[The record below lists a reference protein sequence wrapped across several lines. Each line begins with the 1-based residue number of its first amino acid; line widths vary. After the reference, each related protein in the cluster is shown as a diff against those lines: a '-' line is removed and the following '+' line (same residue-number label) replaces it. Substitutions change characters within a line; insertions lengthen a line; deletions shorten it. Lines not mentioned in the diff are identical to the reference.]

1 MSERLPR
8 SDADAI
14 AEQLRIFAQPQRLMI
29 LAELLGGERSVGEIE
44 AATAIGQ
51 PALSQQLA
59 ELRRA
64 ALVDPRREARMIFY
78 SIADTD
84 VEARVRAL
92 LSVFDSGF
100 AAPRPATRPPST
112 RPSLVGAAS
121 FARIG

>member
-64 ALVDPRREARMIFY
+64 ALVDTRRGA
-78 SIADTD
+78 
-84 VEARVRAL
+84 VRPVA
-92 LSVFDSGF
+92 G
-100 AAPRPATRPPST
+100 
-112 RPSLVGAAS
+112 
-121 FARIG
+121 

>member
-1 MSERLPR
+1 
-8 SDADAI
+8 
-14 AEQLRIFAQPQRLMI
+14 
-29 LAELLGGERSVGEIE
+29 
-44 AATAIGQ
+44 
-51 PALSQQLA
+51 
-59 ELRRA
+59 
-64 ALVDPRREARMIFY
+64 MIFY